1 MQVVYGKSINN
12 PSLLENEMTVQQ
24 LKETIRSGAYAWPG
38 GYPKYFV
45 TDDGGALSFDSVR
58 ENFRLVLDSV
68 KHKRNDGWRAVACDI
83 NWEDENLYCCD
94 SGKKIEPAYE

>member
-1 MQVVYGKSINN
+1 
-12 PSLLENEMTVQQ
+12 MTTQE
-24 LKETIRSGAYAWPG
+24 LKNYVRSGRYAWPG

-45 TDDGGALSFDSVR
+45 MNDGEAMSFDAVQ

-83 NWEDENLYCCD
+83 NWEDANLYCCD
-94 SGKKIEPAYE
+94 SGEKIESAYGE